1 MVECCEFHQPT
12 GNTTLLPH
20 ITTPYPFPLSMP
32 DPTND
37 VTLEHDLANALAFV
51 AHMEARL
58 STLNTK
64 ITDITNVL
72 VRHVRDLG
80 GDTKAAEY
88 GIYDGD
94 DRIAN
99 MLCARI
105 AELEEEEKV

>member
-1 MVECCEFHQPT
+1 M
-12 GNTTLLPH
+12 
-20 ITTPYPFPLSMP
+20 S

-37 VTLEHDLANALAFV
+37 VSPQHEVAYALKYM

-58 STLNTK
+58 STVKTE
-64 ITDITNVL
+64 ITDVTNVL

-105 AELEEEEKV
+105 AELEEEKKV